1 MKSSKVHYTHSLNY
15 TAKDRLVGGFVM
27 IAIIMIIGLFM
38 VKVKSSKLFDETVNY
53 QTFMK
58 NAQGIS
64 TETIIN
70 ISGIDVG
77 RVTSLTIANNNK
89 IHITFFVYK
98 DFQTLLRT
106 DSTGKLNKLSLVSN
120 AVIMIKAGSP
130 ERPMLPNNAI
140 ILVEEPVTTDDLI
153 AGITPVI
160 KNLKSLIGDLS
171 AIIKAIDPLVV
182 NSSLHNI
189 NGLLDN
195 VQLLSRHVTQGKG
208 TLGRILYDKK
218 QQQSVNNSLLM
229 LEKTIKGLSKRV
241 NETAPLI
248 NNVNK
253 LSMES
258 GKMIGDVRQS
268 LQRLDKNIQQLP
280 LLMDSTQAILDRS
293 EQTLKGI
300 QNVWPLSTTIK
311 PSTQPLLIEEGL
323 DD

>member
-15 TAKDRLVGGFVM
+15 TAKDRLVGGFVI
-27 IAIIMIIGLFM
+27 IAIIAIIGLFM
-38 VKVKSSKLFDETVNY
+38 AKVKTSKLFDETVNY

-77 RVTSLTIANNNK
+77 RVSSINIADNNK

-106 DSTGKLNKLSLVSN
+106 DSTGELNKLSLVGN

-130 ERPMLPNNAI
+130 KKPMLPDNAI
-140 ILVEEPVTTDDLI
+140 ILIEEPVTTDDLI

-171 AIIKAIDPLVV
+171 EIIKAIDPEVV
-182 NSSLHNI
+182 KSSL
-189 NGLLDN
+189 GN
-195 VQLLSRHVTQGKG
+195 VNALLSNVHKLSTHVSQGKG
-208 TLGRILYDKK
+208 ALGRILYDK
-218 QQQSVNNSLLM
+218 QQQKSVNNSLLT
-229 LEKTIKGLSKRV
+229 LEKTIKGLSQRV
-241 NETAPLI
+241 KETKPLI
-248 NNVNK
+248 KNVNQ
-253 LSMES
+253 LSLES
-258 GKMIGDVRQS
+258 GKMIGNVGQS
-268 LQRLDKNIQQLP
+268 LKRLDKNIQQLP
-280 LLMDSTQAILDRS
+280 LLIDSTQAILDRS
-293 EQTLKGI
+293 EQTLRGI
-300 QNVWPLSTTIK
+300 QKIWPLSATLK
-311 PSTQPLLIEEGL
+311 SPNQKLLIEEGL